1 MGAAHIRV
9 APTFIIE
16 PVLKRISYG
25 LRRFDRFR
33 VRILLLS
40 KKNRGCNKM
49 YFFTFAL
56 QSLLHAE
63 TTKALE
69 IVLSQ
74 DTLVVFPFLGA
85 LK

>member
-1 MGAAHIRV
+1 MIYTCCIRWIV
-9 APTFIIE
+9 SNKLYNP
-16 PVLKRISYG
+16 
-25 LRRFDRFR
+25 DN
-33 VRILLLS
+33 
-40 KKNRGCNKM
+40 KKGVCNKM

>member
-1 MGAAHIRV
+1 
-9 APTFIIE
+9 
-16 PVLKRISYG
+16 
-25 LRRFDRFR
+25 
-33 VRILLLS
+33 
-40 KKNRGCNKM
+40 M
-49 YFFTFAL
+49 YFFTFSL
-56 QSLLHAE
+56 QPFLHAE

>member
-1 MGAAHIRV
+1 MN
-9 APTFIIE
+9 IIQRIYIFRLLIIT
-16 PVLKRISYG
+16 LKALSFSITSY
-25 LRRFDRFR
+25 
-33 VRILLLS
+33 
-40 KKNRGCNKM
+40 KRGCNKM

>member
-1 MGAAHIRV
+1 MHLNTID
-9 APTFIIE
+9 III
-16 PVLKRISYG
+16 KQKQI
-25 LRRFDRFR
+25 
-33 VRILLLS
+33 
-40 KKNRGCNKM
+40 RGCNKM